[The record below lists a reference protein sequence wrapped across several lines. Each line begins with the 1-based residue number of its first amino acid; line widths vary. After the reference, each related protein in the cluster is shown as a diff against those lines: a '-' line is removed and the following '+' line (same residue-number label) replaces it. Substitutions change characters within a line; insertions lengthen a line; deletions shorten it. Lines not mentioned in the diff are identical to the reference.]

1 MKYCGGLKEK
11 MVLNFQT
18 ILFGC
23 PLQLGRPCFKILLSK
38 QNNTMRLMFECSHL
52 ALRAEAMKS
61 ECCKI
66 NDEILAALRG

>member
-1 MKYCGGLKEK
+1 

-18 ILFGC
+18 ILFGY
-23 PLQLGRPCFKILLSK
+23 PVQLGKPCFKILHSK

-52 ALRAEAMKS
+52 ALRVEAMKS

-66 NDEILAALRG
+66 NDEILAALCE